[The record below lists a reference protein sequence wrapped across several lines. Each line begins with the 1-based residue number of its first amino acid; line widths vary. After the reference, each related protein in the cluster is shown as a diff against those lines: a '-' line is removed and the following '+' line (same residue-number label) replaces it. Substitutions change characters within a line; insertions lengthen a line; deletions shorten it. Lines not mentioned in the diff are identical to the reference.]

1 MRSIDGVDTTSCF
14 LFSYVLAGGAI
25 CMELLTPQGWSSVY
39 AIESLILQVSA
50 TFVKGKGR
58 IQFGQSSKVSEQGDS
73 TVF

>member
-1 MRSIDGVDTTSCF
+1 M
-14 LFSYVLAGGAI
+14 LAGGAI

-58 IQFGQSSKVSEQGDS
+58 IQFGQSSKVRYYNAIGHAIIAI
-73 TVF
+73 